1 MLTHTKNP
9 CNFLEYTQIFAL
21 YPHISL
27 TVLHLSTHLRI
38 QKEEYQTK
46 NLCKQYVCKQYINAK
61 DMFDKSRHTVSWLQF
76 VKKEKNICSVVE
88 EVFIYFAEV
97 KVSIQQCRNILLQVK
112 VKVCTSCN
120 PENPSHCV
128 CIQIFQFNSA
138 GRLKAS
144 GGADKV

>member
-1 MLTHTKNP
+1 M
-9 CNFLEYTQIFAL
+9 
-21 YPHISL
+21 
-27 TVLHLSTHLRI
+27 
-38 QKEEYQTK
+38 
-46 NLCKQYVCKQYINAK
+46 CKQYINAK
-61 DMFDKSRHTVSWLQF
+61 DTFDKSRHTVSWLQF